1 LAQAIVRAA
10 TAKNLQSAVVEDF
23 ANVAGKGIKA
33 RIDNTAVLIG
43 SPRFMGEE
51 GIKLDAI

>member
-1 LAQAIVRAA
+1 MRAA

-43 SPRFMGEE
+43 NPRFMCEE